1 MLFALEV
8 STGSIRRCSSYSPS
22 GADPATFGDYRPISL
37 IHLVAKLFAKMLS
50 LRLAPKLDNL
60 ISKNQNSFIPSRNLH
75 HNLSSHGNP
84 ACYTSFESPGCY

>member
-1 MLFALEV
+1 
-8 STGSIRRCSSYSPS
+8 
-22 GADPATFGDYRPISL
+22 
-37 IHLVAKLFAKMLS
+37 VAKLFAKMLS